1 MQNLTRDTI
10 FIQGRISIEE
20 CCVCSFDD
28 LGVAVIW
35 NEQLQLLKAYKVL
48 RDYTSKLHV
57 CFDCIEA
64 FINEEGGKLKN
75 QTNLMYLFPS
85 LIESVC
91 NDNKESVAYVAQDV
105 IKEIKVL
112 QRLDNELKSVGLE
125 CETTTAWWQG
135 ATGDDVNL
143 YYKLIEAMYKSP
155 ESFLE
160 TDVMSFVKMKCDLAD
175 HVVLSPAVH
184 AAERYRQRHLKAM
197 MAQRDKCNFLQVA
210 ENFYSL

>member
-10 FIQGRISIEE
+10 FIQGRIKNEE

-28 LGVAVIW
+28 LGVAAIW
-35 NEQLQLLKAYKVL
+35 NEQVQMLKAYKVL

-75 QTNLMYLFPS
+75 RTDLMYLFPS

-91 NDNKESVAYVAQDV
+91 DDDKESFSYVTQDV
-105 IKEIKVL
+105 IKEVREL
-112 QRLDNELKSVGLE
+112 RRMDNELKSASLA
-125 CETTTAWWQG
+125 CETKTAWWQG

-143 YYKLIEAMYKSP
+143 FNKLIEAMYKSP

-160 TDVMSFVKMKCDLAD
+160 TDVVSYVKMKCGIAD
-175 HVVLSPAVH
+175 HLVLSPAVH
-184 AAERYRQRHLKAM
+184 AAERFRQSHLKTM
-197 MAQRDKCNFLQVA
+197 MAKRDKCSFLQVA
-210 ENFYSL
+210 ENIYSL